1 MPVDEEKLLVDVK
14 DEAVA
19 TDFAECGFKEFSP
32 DSFGLKSASGPY
44 PRPPLHELLKR
55 VSGNFG
61 DCPKQLIDFLM
72 KGIELAPKED
82 HPLCPG
88 GECLDSGIIRASARR
103 MTSRLSAK
111 SAAFP

>member
-1 MPVDEEKLLVDVK
+1 MAKTRRLQR
-14 DEAVA
+14 
-19 TDFAECGFKEFSP
+19 TFAECRFKEFSP

-72 KGIELAPKED
+72 KGIELAPNED
-82 HPLCPG
+82 HQLCPG
-88 GECLDSGIIRASARR
+88 SECLDSGIIRASARR
-103 MTSRLSAK
+103 MTSRLLAK
-111 SAAFP
+111 SAVLP